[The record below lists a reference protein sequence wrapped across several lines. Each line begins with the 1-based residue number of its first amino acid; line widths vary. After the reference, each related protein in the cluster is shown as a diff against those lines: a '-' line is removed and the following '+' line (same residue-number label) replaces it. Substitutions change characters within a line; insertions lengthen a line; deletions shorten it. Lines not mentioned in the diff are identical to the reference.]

1 MSDKLVRG
9 ITKNGFIRFSGL
21 DSTQTIK
28 EATDI
33 HKFSITNRVLMGR
46 LINATLLMSGDLKN
60 EKDVVTLKIESNG
73 IANGAIVTAKSKG
86 NVKCLM
92 PKAEIETSPDSETGL
107 IDIKST
113 LGEGVLKIIKDLGL
127 KTPYIGNVELKYGE
141 IAEDLT
147 YYYYQS
153 EQIPTAIGL
162 GILLDDDANIRNAG
176 GYMIQLLPDTPE
188 AIIEQLETNLKSFP
202 NLSDMMDMGHEI
214 TDLLENFLLKGFD
227 TKILEEIPVS
237 YRCSC
242 SKDKF
247 SNALKLLGKQ
257 ELQQAIKDKEKLTV
271 VCHFCKTKYQF
282 NSEMVEK
289 IISELD

>member
-9 ITKNGFIRFSGL
+9 ITKNGFIRFNGL

-46 LINATLLMSGDLKN
+46 LINATLLMSSDLKN
-60 EKDVVTLKIESNG
+60 EKDVVTLRIESNG

-92 PKAEIETSPDSETGL
+92 PNAKVETPPNPENGL
-107 IDIKST
+107 VDIKST
-113 LGEGVLKIIKDLGL
+113 IGEGVLKIIKDLGL
-127 KTPYIGNVELKYGE
+127 KAPYVGNVELKYGE

-147 YYYYQS
+147 HYYYQS

-162 GILLDDDANIRNAG
+162 GILLDNDANIRNAG

-188 AIIEQLETNLKSFP
+188 EIIEQLEANLKSFP
-202 NLSDMMDMGHEI
+202 NLSDMMDMGYEI
-214 TDLLENFLLKGFD
+214 VDLIENYLLKGFE
-227 TKILEEIPVS
+227 TNVQEEIPVS
-237 YRCSC
+237 YKCSC

-247 SNALKLLGKQ
+247 SNALKLLGKE

-282 NSEMVEK
+282 DSEMVK
-289 IISELD
+289 NVISEMD